1 MEAQYWWPCGPLWR
15 YPLHAW
21 RKAADGL
28 PVQCPLQT
36 PKSTT
41 NKRVYLQGTRK
52 KGCQAHIEITQFNL
66 YPEYSVH
73 SLMSPKLSQKRARK
87 IREENMKSLKQ
98 ALKKEEGVQVTHK
111 YYINLPMEE
120 AHHKMPP
127 YKGNDGAFT
136 EGAP

>member
-1 MEAQYWWPCGPLWR
+1 M
-15 YPLHAW
+15 
-21 RKAADGL
+21 
-28 PVQCPLQT
+28 
-36 PKSTT
+36 
-41 NKRVYLQGTRK
+41 
-52 KGCQAHIEITQFNL
+52 KGCRPHIEITQFNL
-66 YPEYSVH
+66 YPAYSVN
-73 SLMSPKLSQKRARK
+73 SLMSPKLSQKRAHK